1 MVYNPTENRLGI
13 QPIAVA
19 LAPTSLYQT
28 GQSTSF
34 YAGQH
39 RLGEIIRAVDPTFGG
54 GEFIYLSGVAST
66 VVGSLVSYDPVNA
79 TTTLSSITETGV
91 GSTGGGN
98 RPLAVAMSACV
109 SGYYGWYQI
118 AGAAVIKKG
127 AVSVSPSVPLYLSG
141 VTAGRVTSVLSSTKE
156 IMNARSVNAATVAS
170 ATSTIT
176 AIIQRPFSQGQ
187 IT

>member
-1 MVYNPTENRLGI
+1 MVFNPTENRLGI
-13 QPIAVA
+13 QPIAQPVQA
-19 LAPTSLYQT
+19 TTLYQT

-39 RLGEIIRAVDPTFGG
+39 KLGEIIRAIDPTLGG
-54 GEFIYLSGVAST
+54 GEFIYLYGVANT
-66 VVGSLVSYDPVNA
+66 ITGSLVTYDPVNG
-79 TTTLSSITETGV
+79 TTTLSATS
-91 GSTGGGN
+91 GN
-98 RPLAVAMSACV
+98 NLDKPLAVAMSACV

-127 AVSVSPSVPLYLSG
+127 AVSVSPGVPLYLST
-141 VTAGRVTSVLSSTKE
+141 VTAGRVTSLASPGRQLVNC
-156 IMNARSVNAATVAS
+156 IAVNAATVAS

-176 AIIQRPFSQGQ
+176 ALMQRPFAQGA